1 MANPRNFT
9 DSSESLSNCT
19 EDYRQDVCRI
29 EALCE
34 CTEEDK
40 KGEPRNVMYGW
51 CLKCRAKFPQDYKK
65 VEG

>member
-1 MANPRNFT
+1 MKTFQTNEILCKNIFLIT
-9 DSSESLSNCT
+9 KEFGSS
-19 EDYRQDVCRI
+19 RI

-34 CTEEDK
+34 CSAEDK
-40 KGEPRNVMYGW
+40 KGEPRDVLYGW